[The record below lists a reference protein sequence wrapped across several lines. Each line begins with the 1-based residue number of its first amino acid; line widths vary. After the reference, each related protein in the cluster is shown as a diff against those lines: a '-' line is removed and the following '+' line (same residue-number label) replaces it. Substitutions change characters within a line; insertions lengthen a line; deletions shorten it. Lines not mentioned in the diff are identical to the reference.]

1 MLRNSSLCIPLG
13 DDSLVPNQHRR
24 RSPRRNN
31 FLLFVIYNRRFR
43 VSVLIK
49 ERSCSR
55 WAVGQFCKLKFMC
68 EHFSRLCWC
77 IFCLYLLWDSHG
89 IFPGCSQRIAPHK
102 NLITFLRAC
111 KWKCVYSIRSKLD
124 FRLFRRPLILWA
136 FDSTPHFDE
145 PMPEGSESWVEFI
158 TYFLFGVSLESW
170 QPFQREDWFAEFQ
183 RHLIPPRPQNK
194 SPP

>member
-1 MLRNSSLCIPLG
+1 MLRNSSLCIPMG

-24 RSPRRNN
+24 WSPRRNN

-68 EHFSRLCWC
+68 KHFSRLCWC

-124 FRLFRRPLILWA
+124 FRLLPPTAYFMSFRFHSAFWWA
-136 FDSTPHFDE
+136 DARGEWVMSRVYNLFSLRRE
-145 PMPEGSESWVEFI
+145 PRKLTAISSCYIERLSSRSFNAI
-158 TYFLFGVSLESW
+158 
-170 QPFQREDWFAEFQ
+170 
-183 RHLIPPRPQNK
+183 
-194 SPP
+194 